1 LKMVTGAQVNDHR
14 GDICPWRHA
23 YLFDNLLRRLIHP
36 PHRILGPYVREGM
49 TVVDIGCGM
58 GVLSIG
64 AAKLIGRAGE
74 VIGVDLQQEMLDV
87 LRNRAERAGVAE
99 RMRLRRC
106 AEDRLALDVSADFV
120 LAFWVVHEVPDQGA
134 FFREVRSLLRE
145 DGKLLVAEPIFH
157 TSARDF
163 KEAVRCAEGSGLTYL
178 EEPRILF
185 CRSALF
191 GRSDCAR
198 AHGEGAT

>member
-1 LKMVTGAQVNDHR
+1 MVTGAQASDHK

-49 TVVDIGCGM
+49 TVVDVGCGM
-58 GVLSIG
+58 GVFSIG
-64 AAKLIGRAGE
+64 AAKLVGSGGE
-74 VIGVDLQQEMLDV
+74 VIAVDLQQEMLDV
-87 LRNRAERAGVAE
+87 LGNRAERAGVAG
-99 RMRLRRC
+99 RIRLHQC
-106 AEDRLALDVSADFV
+106 AEDQLALDISADFV
-120 LAFWVVHEVPDQGA
+120 LAFWMVHEVPDQGA

-163 KEAVRCAEGSGLTYL
+163 RKAVRCAESVGLKWL
-178 EEPRILF
+178 EAPRILV

-191 GRSDCAR
+191 GRSDCAPP
-198 AHGEGAT
+198 HGEGAK